1 MLVEFWASW
10 CGRCRLEMLKY
21 YKPRKQHS
29 CKGFGMLGVSLDN
42 NYNKWVQATAEDSL
56 HLSELQSGHGEDIR
70 RFGSTGIPATI
81 LVDSAG
87 RVVAVDI
94 SYPRLHKILHQAL

>member
-1 MLVEFWASW
+1 MP
-10 CGRCRLEMLKY
+10 KY
-21 YKPRKQHS
+21 YKLLKRYS
-29 CKGFGMLGVSLDN
+29 RKGFGMLDVSLDN

-70 RFGSTGIPATI
+70 CFGSTGIPATI

-87 RVVAVDI
+87 RLVAVDI
-94 SYPRLHKILHQAL
+94 SYPRLHNILQQGL